1 MQKGKIMLE
10 ILSKQYTGRE
20 EIAEEIP
27 PEITGYLEPI
37 LLPILCMGKKIRRH
51 VYENYDEGVIK
62 DNVYGHI
69 RRSIA
74 LAKALPLP
82 EEIKTEV
89 VKTFLLHDLPE
100 VSVLTE
106 RRLDHDLTAPEKKAN
121 PDLAEEVEKAELQ
134 KAKEIFTTDE
144 LKLFDDFEDVGSF
157 IKGKSEEKAVHP
169 SALIAYIIDKID
181 ANILMAFPF
190 F

>member
-89 VKTFLLHDLPE
+89 VKTLLLHDLPE

-106 RRLDHDLTAPEKKAN
+106 RRLDHDLTAP
-121 PDLAEEVEKAELQ
+121 
-134 KAKEIFTTDE
+134 
-144 LKLFDDFEDVGSF
+144 DFEDVGSF